1 MVEDDLVLDEV
12 GQGVV
17 VADLQLRPLGPE
29 VFLVLPL
36 REVGAVLHDELCVM
50 LLEAL
55 APLDLIVDGG
65 PAAAQHF
72 GDLIRLGS
80 GFKRPFHLEAILPAQ
95 VLVFLSLCH

>member
-1 MVEDDLVLDEV
+1 
-12 GQGVV
+12 
-17 VADLQLRPLGPE
+17 
-29 VFLVLPL
+29 
-36 REVGAVLHDELCVM
+36 M

-72 GDLIRLGS
+72 GDLVRLSS
-80 GFKRPFHLEAILPAQ
+80 GLERPFHLEAILPAQ